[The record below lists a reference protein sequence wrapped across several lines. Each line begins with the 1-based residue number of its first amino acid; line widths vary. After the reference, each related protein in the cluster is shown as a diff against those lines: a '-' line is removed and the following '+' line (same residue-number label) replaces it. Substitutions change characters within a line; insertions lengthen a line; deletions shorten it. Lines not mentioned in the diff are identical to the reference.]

1 MRSDATLPFMVRRI
15 AATSLWFFA
24 AGWGFN
30 LLSAMT
36 GLSPGLSLGGAV
48 VVATIMG
55 MDPLHLFWPRSVR
68 QQDQEAG
75 RAGSSQTMRAPV

>member
-1 MRSDATLPFMVRRI
+1 MLPLMVRRI

-36 GLSPGLSLGGAV
+36 GLSPILSIGGAV
-48 VVATIMG
+48 VLATVMG

-68 QQDQEAG
+68 QEGHKAA
-75 RAGSSQTMRAPV
+75 RAGSSQAMRSSV